1 MKNENW
7 PSFLVTRHSIKP
19 KAGVDPESLDYK
31 GISENGV
38 ELAEERAGDILD
50 IFDKEPNG
58 SILFFLGS
66 SESERTK
73 STEQVYINAIKESI
87 SNERKE
93 DISLISKSEI
103 NNPNLGY
110 TENANVLANRINDN
124 PEKKFIVDVNL
135 FIKELSNSHWTE
147 ENGDFTK
154 YAKKLLLDN
163 NNNEDLCFRD
173 WIKNKG
179 ISGDLVGPNPKAVA
193 ERSLAGIKRLS
204 EFAKKFLKDKDRNII
219 IGAVGHSWNLD
230 ALAIYLANKGVVDI
244 AGFDKIKGSII
255 DETQI
260 LRLKK
265 QENDEYSLF
274 YNNKEYIITK

>member
-7 PSFLVTRHSIKP
+7 PSFLATRHSIKP
-19 KAGVDPESLDYK
+19 KAGIDPESLDYK

-38 ELAEERAGDILD
+38 ELAKERADDILD
-50 IFDKEPNG
+50 ILKKEPVG

-73 STEQVYINAIKESI
+73 STEQVYINAIKESL
-87 SNERKE
+87 SDENK
-93 DISLISKSEI
+93 DGISLISKSEI
-103 NNPNLGY
+103 NNPDFGY
-110 TENANVLANRINDN
+110 TENANVLASRINDN

-173 WIKNKG
+173 WIKNNG
-179 ISGDLVGPNPKAVA
+179 ISGDLIGPNPKTVA
-193 ERSLAGIKRLS
+193 EKSLAGIKRLS

-230 ALAIYLANKGVVDI
+230 VLAIYLANNGVVDI

-265 QENDEYSLF
+265 QENNEYGLF
-274 YNNKEYIITK
+274 YNDKEYSIE